1 MGTIL
6 VPLFAHYRPTAPPV
20 QAAFAEG
27 LQSLRR
33 KDVLSFFGSLPPCVI
48 GLEACGSAHHWA
60 RELVKLGHDDR
71 LIPPNYVKAYVRRQK
86 NDAADA
92 AAICEA
98 VTRPS
103 MRFVPIRS
111 VSNQAI
117 LMCHKVREL
126 LVSQRTQLVN
136 ALRGHLAEVGIIAAQ
151 GSNGAYALAAAI
163 LEGDS
168 SIPLCVRDALAPIIR
183 ELQALN
189 DEIAMSDRAIIE
201 LVKTDANARRL
212 MSVPGIGPITA
223 SAIAASVQE
232 VGAFS
237 GPRELAVFLGL
248 GPRENS
254 SGGKERLGRVSKM
267 GNRYL
272 RKLLVVG
279 AHAVLF
285 HRKAHQDGLRVWAA
299 KLMETKPFKLV
310 AVAVANKLARI
321 AFAVMR
327 DGLHLRDCRALIAR
341 RRQVYQAIT

>member
-1 MGTIL
+1 MGKAKVNLNSVTT
-6 VPLFAHYRPTAPPV
+6 V
-20 QAAFAEG
+20 G
-27 LQSLRR
+27 LDLAKHVFQIHAVDVDGRIVITSALRR
-33 KDVLSFFGSLPPCVI
+33 KDVLSFFGSLPPCII
-48 GLEACGSAHHWA
+48 GLEACSSAHHWA
-60 RELVKLGHDDR
+60 RELVKLGHDAR
-71 LIPPNYVKAYVRRQK
+71 LMPPIYVKAYVRRQK

-103 MRFVPIRS
+103 MRCAIRS

-151 GSNGAYALAAAI
+151 GSNGAFALAAAI
-163 LEGDS
+163 LVGDS

-189 DEIAMSDRAIIE
+189 DEIAVSDRAIIE

-223 SAIAASVQE
+223 SAIAASVQD

-237 GPRELAVFLGL
+237 GPRKFAAFLGL
-248 GPRENS
+248 APRQNS
-254 SGGKERLGRVSKM
+254 PGGKERLGRVSKM

-272 RKLLVVG
+272 RELLVVG

-285 HRKAHQDGLRVWAA
+285 HRKAHQFGLRVWAA
-299 KLMETKPFKLV
+299 KLMEAKPFKLV
-310 AVAVANKLARI
+310 AVAIANKLARI

-327 DGLHLRDCRALIAR
+327 DGSIYGSAMAG
-341 RRQVYQAIT
+341 

>member
-1 MGTIL
+1 MGKARVDLRSVTTVGLDLAKHVFQIHA
-6 VPLFAHYRPTAPPV
+6 VDADGKIVIATA
-20 QAAFAEG
+20 
-27 LQSLRR
+27 LRR
-33 KDVLSFFGSLPPCVI
+33 REVLSFFDALPPCVI

-60 RELVKLGHDDR
+60 RELVKLGHDAR
-71 LIPPNYVKAYVRRQK
+71 LMPPSYVKAYVRRQK

-103 MRFVPIRS
+103 MRFVSIRS
-111 VSNQAI
+111 IDNQAV
-117 LMCHKVREL
+117 LMHHKVREI
-126 LVSQRTQLVN
+126 LVSQRTQLLN
-136 ALRGHLAEVGIIAAQ
+136 ALRGHLAEVGVIAVQ
-151 GSNGAYALAAAI
+151 GPNGAYALAAAI

-168 SIPLCVRDALAPIIR
+168 SIPLCVRDALAPIVR
-183 ELQALN
+183 QLQTLN
-189 DEIAMSDRAIIE
+189 DEIAASDRAIMG
-201 LVKTDANARRL
+201 LAKTNETARRL

-223 SAIAASVQE
+223 SAIAASVQD

-237 GPRELAVFLGL
+237 GPREFAAFLGL
-248 GPRENS
+248 TPRQNS

-285 HRKAHQDGLRVWAA
+285 HRRSHQDGLRTWAA

-310 AVAVANKLARI
+310 AVAIANKLARI
-321 AFAVMR
+321 AFALMR
-327 DGLHLRDCRALIAR
+327 DGSIYGNAVA
-341 RRQVYQAIT
+341 